1 MLQGSNDAGSA
12 SVCRWNMLE
21 HRAETNR
28 KMLKIGLQQS
38 LYGPCRKMK
47 TSYSR
52 RDVPIAIVID
62 RTVNEDEPRICQEK
76 REVCK
81 GSKRRQVG
89 L

>member
-1 MLQGSNDAGSA
+1 MMPDLHQCVDGT
-12 SVCRWNMLE
+12 CWN
-21 HRAETNR
+21 TVR
-28 KMLKIGLQQS
+28 KLTIGLQQS

-52 RDVPIAIVID
+52 RDVSIAIVID
-62 RTVNEDEPRICQEK
+62 GTVNEDEPRICQEK
-76 REVCK
+76 REFCK